1 MDNFIVLYNPLA
13 GNGTA
18 QDKMRELESLM
29 QGIAFI
35 SAICWI

>member
-18 QDKMRELESLM
+18 QDKMCELESLM
-29 QGIAFI
+29 QGDRLI

>member
-29 QGIAFI
+29 QGD
-35 SAICWI
+35 SL